1 VIIGVHG
8 AQAQTPIPPS
18 PKDFVM
24 AESQSDQY
32 EVLAASVA
40 SVQGQDRRV
49 RTFAQEMIQEHTR
62 IVEDLRKSGRGF
74 RIAAA

>member
-32 EVLAASVA
+32 EVLAASWPQYKA
-40 SVQGQDRRV
+40 
-49 RTFAQEMIQEHTR
+49 
-62 IVEDLRKSGRGF
+62 
-74 RIAAA
+74 RIAAFEHLLRR